1 MLTCPQS
8 LSYIFIIITFIISK
22 CERATKALS
31 LVTPW
36 CSTTQSSNST
46 TQREIHTFTTP
57 TRGRHHPVFFLLF
70 HSCVSECSCH
80 SFWIIV
86 HTLSIVLF
94 STYLYFTLEYLEVEL
109 VSLLMAD
116 YFGFCPVVVSL
127 IEGFSTLN
135 LVSPI
140 LYHFLCFVVFI

>member
-1 MLTCPQS
+1 MRRREGIEC
-8 LSYIFIIITFIISK
+8 
-22 CERATKALS
+22 KAEND
-31 LVTPW
+31 TQQAW
-36 CSTTQSSNST
+36 CSTPQSSNST

-135 LVSPI
+135 LVSS
-140 LYHFLCFVVFI
+140 LLCHCVCFVVFFIRSLPNYNRA